1 MSCIKCSDSFVQNNI
16 DGVFC
21 VNRKQCANDEIQV
34 QDSNA
39 IYYSCRKC
47 SGNTVLMVHKNGT
60 KYCGCKDTYAKQSD
74 QTCKKIEV
82 FKSKKDCEDPNSYR
96 DLFTNKCVCK

>member
-1 MSCIKCSDSFVQNNI
+1 
-16 DGVFC
+16 
-21 VNRKQCANDEIQV
+21 
-34 QDSNA
+34 
-39 IYYSCRKC
+39 
-47 SGNTVLMVHKNGT
+47 MVHKNGT